1 LALGA
6 LTAFFIGGN
15 TMQEQAT
22 NRKPC
27 NNFADIIYAGLQ
39 RGSLEEAE
47 ALEQTLRQL
56 NGVLT
61 NMIITADN
69 DMLVID
75 DSMVVDLLTL
85 SEALATKALGQS
97 KTLQEGISH
106 CAQELTERAENLPGE
121 NDLWVKIKLVGEQQM
136 NTRMRMKAIAAL
148 MSTLEP
154 VILVHEDESETT
166 LKIAQLKIMQGGKDV
181 TNRAKAGY
189 TEMEVSS

>member
-1 LALGA
+1 
-6 LTAFFIGGN
+6 
-15 TMQEQAT
+15 MQEQAT

-27 NNFADIIYAGLQ
+27 DNFADIIHAGLQ
-39 RGSLEEAE
+39 RGALGDAKE
-47 ALEQTLRQL
+47 LEQTVRQL
-56 NGVLT
+56 NSVLT
-61 NMIITADN
+61 NMLITTQD

-85 SEALATKALGQS
+85 SETLATKALDQS
-97 KTLQEGISH
+97 KTLQKGIADY
-106 CAQELTERAENLPGE
+106 AQGLTERAENLPGE